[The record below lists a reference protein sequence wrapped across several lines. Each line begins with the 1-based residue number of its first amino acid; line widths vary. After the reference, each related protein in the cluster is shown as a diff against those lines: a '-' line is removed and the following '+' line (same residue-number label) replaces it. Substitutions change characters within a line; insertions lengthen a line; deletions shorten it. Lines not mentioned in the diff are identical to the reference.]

1 MNESTNKMIEM
12 LQNQIYKRDE
22 VITALKRE
30 NDILS
35 IVNKAQ
41 KRKYRFTILILTI
54 LLMICVHTLV
64 TLVMS

>member
-1 MNESTNKMIEM
+1 MNDSTNKMIEM
-12 LQNQIYKRDE
+12 LQNQISKRDE

-41 KRKYRFTILILTI
+41 KKRYRFSILVLTI
-54 LLMICVHTLV
+54 LLMIESGIMICHLI
-64 TLVMS
+64 

>member
-1 MNESTNKMIEM
+1 MNDSTNKMIEM
-12 LQNQIYKRDE
+12 LQNQVSKRDE

-41 KRKYRFTILILTI
+41 KRKYRFTILILTV
-54 LLMICVHTLV
+54 LLMIESGIMICHLI
-64 TLVMS
+64 

>member
-1 MNESTNKMIEM
+1 MNDTDKKLIE
-12 LQNQIYKRDE
+12 LLHKQVELRDE

-41 KRKYRFTILILTI
+41 KKRYRFAILILTI
-54 LLMICVHTLV
+54 LLMISSGFAIYHLI
-64 TLVMS
+64 

>member
-12 LQNQIYKRDE
+12 LQNQISKRDE

-41 KRKYRFTILILTI
+41 KRKYRFTILILSI
-54 LLMICVHTLV
+54 LLMMESGIMIYHFI
-64 TLVMS
+64 

>member
-12 LQNQIYKRDE
+12 LQGQISKRDE
-22 VITALKRE
+22 VITALRRE

-54 LLMICVHTLV
+54 LLMIESGFAIYHLI
-64 TLVMS
+64 

>member
-1 MNESTNKMIEM
+1 MNDSTNKMIEM
-12 LQNQIYKRDE
+12 LQNQISKRDE

-41 KRKYRFTILILTI
+41 KRKYRFTILILTV
-54 LLMICVHTLV
+54 LLMISSGFTIYNLI
-64 TLVMS
+64 

>member
-12 LQNQIYKRDE
+12 LQNQISKRDE

-54 LLMICVHTLV
+54 LLMIESGIMICHLI
-64 TLVMS
+64 

>member
-12 LQNQIYKRDE
+12 LQNQISKRDE
-22 VITALKRE
+22 VITSLKRE
-30 NDILS
+30 NEIHS

-54 LLMICVHTLV
+54 LLMIESGIMICHLI
-64 TLVMS
+64 

>member
-1 MNESTNKMIEM
+1 MNDSTNKMIEM
-12 LQNQIYKRDE
+12 LQNQIGKRDE

-41 KRKYRFTILILTI
+41 KRKYRFTILILTV
-54 LLMICVHTLV
+54 LLMISSGFTIYNLI
-64 TLVMS
+64 